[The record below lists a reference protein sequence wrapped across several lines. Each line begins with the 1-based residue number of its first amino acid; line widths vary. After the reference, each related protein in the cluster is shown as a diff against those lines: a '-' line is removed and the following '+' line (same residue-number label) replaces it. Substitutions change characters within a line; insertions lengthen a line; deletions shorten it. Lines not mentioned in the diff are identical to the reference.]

1 MGAEPTVARVKAST
15 SSAEDLPPGP
25 SRARILLVYP
35 IDATFIQAD
44 LAHLRSIC
52 EVVPLEFRGS
62 RDYLSLLKWLL
73 RVDVVYCWFALEFAA
88 VSVLLAK
95 LVGRKSIV
103 VAGGWDVT
111 GIAEI
116 GYGRLL
122 RRRGRLAAR
131 VACGIADLVLAFSD
145 WSAAQVRQIA
155 PRARVRRAYLSVD
168 LDAFRPGSKEDLV
181 VCVAHVSRQNIAR
194 KGLRTYVRAANLV
207 PEARF
212 LLVGRLWDESA
223 EELRAIASSNVT
235 LTGWLEDA
243 EFKDVLARAKVYCQA
258 SFTEGFG
265 VALAEAMASGCVP
278 VVCRAG
284 AMPEVVGDVGLYV
297 PYGDERSLASA
308 VREALQSGRGMEA
321 RDRVHRLFSSGARRE
336 ELRIAVQEVG
346 RASPLIASA
355 SGSVQPAVVPRARR

>member
-1 MGAEPTVARVKAST
+1 MARLKAPRDSAGDGPEGR
-15 SSAEDLPPGP
+15 SSH
-25 SRARILLVYP
+25 RILVVYP

-44 LAHLRSIC
+44 LAHLRAIG
-52 EVVPLEFRGS
+52 EVVPLEFRGP
-62 RDYLSLLKWLL
+62 RDYLSLLEWLP

-88 VSVLLAK
+88 ISVLLAK
-95 LVGRKSIV
+95 LIGRKSIV

-116 GYGRLL
+116 EYGRLL

-131 VACGIADLVLAFSD
+131 LACGLADLVLAFSD
-145 WSAAQVRQIA
+145 WSVAQVRQVA
-155 PRARVRRAYLSVD
+155 PGARVRRAYLSVD
-168 LDAFRPGSKEDLV
+168 PEAFRPGSKEDLV
-181 VCVAHVSRQNIAR
+181 VCVAHVSRQNVAR
-194 KGLRTYVRAANLV
+194 KGLRTFVRAANLV

-212 LLVGRLWDESA
+212 LLVGRSWDDTA
-223 EELRAIASSNVT
+223 EELRAIAPSNVT

-243 EFKDVLARAKVYCQA
+243 EFKAVLARAKVYCQA

-284 AMPEVVGDVGLYV
+284 AIPEVVGDTGLYV
-297 PYGDERSLASA
+297 PYGDERSLAA
-308 VREALQSGRGMEA
+308 AIHEALQSSRGMEA

-336 ELRIAVQEVG
+336 EIRIALQEVG
-346 RASPLIASA
+346 RASGRISDASV
-355 SGSVQPAVVPRARR
+355 SVQPATVHQVRR